1 MEEERLASAVAFLTN
16 PKVVDIRTQQKV
28 QFLQSKGLSPAEIAE
43 AQRQADALAPPPP
56 TAASSAATAV
66 AVPQESWW
74 RTLLMRALSGTIFAG
89 VGAAAA
95 FWLQRRLYPR
105 APRFPLFPS
114 VPGGGAAQTNPW
126 AAAQQQQ
133 AERDGLGSALVP
145 SSGVAAA
152 STSADVEALQQLV
165 QLLQETMEAQATAT
179 RKTVKAL
186 AERVEAAERATKTR
200 AAAAANATD
209 RGMLAELSSIKTL
222 LLAANVKRGKEEGA
236 TSEGADGD
244 AATVESSA
252 ASAADD
258 GRLTLAEL
266 KEAASALQVVGA
278 SIPAATTAAAAAAD
292 AADAAAAEVSLF
304 IYRHISCE
312 SCSQFDSPPHICYFN
327 FVMFKSLPTEEEAQR
342 AELKARMDAS
352 RSRDATRRARAE
364 RIAAA
369 VRALDEESAAT
380 PEARDALRSGLQMFV
395 MYISNLSQNPLN
407 PRYRKIPVDSPS
419 FKEKC
424 AVLGGANEFLESVGF
439 KLVRPRPFTLPPS
452 ASACASSFDLH
463 MCAAPPSSRSYPLPP
478 PHARTPLPPTRPA
491 CPRRAA
497 RQALHLDVGRREQ
510 RRDGRDADLAED
522 MPRAAAGVE
531 RQGSNRPRC
540 GGAAWCC
547 GSGG

>member
-1 MEEERLASAVAFLTN
+1 MQTVSAEDRLNNAVAFLTN

-105 APRFPLFPS
+105 APRFPLFPG
-114 VPGGGAAQTNPW
+114 VPGGGAAPMNPW

-133 AERDGLGSALVP
+133 AERDGLGGALVP
-145 SSGVAAA
+145 SGGGAALAFGGGAARNEAAALGGAAA
-152 STSADVEALQQLV
+152 STSADVDALQQLV
-165 QLLQETMEAQATAT
+165 RLLQETMEAQATAT
-179 RKTVKAL
+179 RKTVTAL
-186 AERVEAAERATKTR
+186 TERVEAAERAAKTR

-222 LLAANVKRGKEEGA
+222 LLAANVKRGKEEGGMG
-236 TSEGADGD
+236 EGADGD
-244 AATVESSA
+244 AATEESGA
-252 ASAADD
+252 ASAAND

-278 SIPAATTAAAAAAD
+278 SIPAAPTAAAAAAD
-292 AADAAAAEVSLF
+292 AAAAAAA
-304 IYRHISCE
+304 
-312 SCSQFDSPPHICYFN
+312 
-327 FVMFKSLPTEEEAQR
+327 SLPTEAEEQR
-342 AELKARMDAS
+342 AELDAQMEAS
-352 RSRDATRRARAE
+352 RSRDATRKARAE

-369 VRALDEESAAT
+369 IRALDEESAAT

-395 MYISNLSQNPLN
+395 MYLSNLSQNPLT

-424 AVLGGANEFLESVGF
+424 ATLGGANEFLESVGF
-439 KLVRPRPFTLPPS
+439 KLVRPPPPRRFVFGWFSIRRAEVLPLSADAPPPLLALTLPTLLLP
-452 ASACASSFDLH
+452 LPH
-463 MCAAPPSSRSYPLPP
+463 PAPPACSAASTTSGRGSKQ
-478 PHARTPLPPTRPA
+478 ATVRWTR
-491 CPRRAA
+491 R
-497 RQALHLDVGRREQ
+497 
-510 RRDGRDADLAED
+510 
-522 MPRAAAGVE
+522 
-531 RQGSNRPRC
+531 
-540 GGAAWCC
+540 
-547 GSGG
+547 